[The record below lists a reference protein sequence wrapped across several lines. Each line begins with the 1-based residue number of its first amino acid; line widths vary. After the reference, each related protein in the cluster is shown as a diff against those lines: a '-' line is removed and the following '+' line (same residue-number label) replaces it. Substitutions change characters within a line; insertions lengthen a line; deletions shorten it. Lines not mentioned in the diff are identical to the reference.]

1 MSDEEKKPADQFP
14 EDALEPKPW
23 SWNRDRYL
31 QLGTLV
37 LVIGLI
43 ILIIWQRDNIASFAF
58 WLAKYPGLKYVGIF
72 VISAA
77 ASATLIIPIPGL
89 AMTSLIGT
97 LSVSPWDPLLIG
109 ISSGLGATLGETT
122 GYLLGYS
129 GRMAIPYT
137 RTYEKVVGW
146 MGRWGS
152 LTIFLLALLPNPLF
166 DVAGLAA
173 GILKYPLW
181 KFLLVGA
188 AGRLPKHI
196 FFAYLGYWGIHVFP
210 HR

>member
-1 MSDEEKKPADQFP
+1 MSDEEKKPEVQLTG
-14 EDALEPKPW
+14 EALEPK
-23 SWNRDRYL
+23 SVFWNRDRYL
-31 QLGTLV
+31 QLGTLA
-37 LVIGLI
+37 LVILLI
-43 ILIIWQRDNIASFAF
+43 IIIIWQRDNIASFAF
-58 WLAKYPGLKYVGIF
+58 WLARYPGLKYVGIF

-109 ISSGLGATLGETT
+109 ISSGLGATLGEIT

-129 GRMAIPYT
+129 GRMAIPDT
-137 RTYEKVVGW
+137 ARYEKVVRW
-146 MGRWGS
+146 MKKWGS

-166 DVAGLAA
+166 DLAGLAA
-173 GILKYPLW
+173 GALRYPLW
-181 KFLLVGA
+181 KFLLIGA

-196 FFAYLGYWGIHVFP
+196 LFSYLGYWGIRVFP
-210 HR
+210 H

>member
-1 MSDEEKKPADQFP
+1 MSDEGKIPGVQLTGEAPELKPGF
-14 EDALEPKPW
+14 
-23 SWNRDRYL
+23 WNRDRYL
-31 QLGTLV
+31 QLGSLV

-58 WLAKYPGLKYVGIF
+58 WLAKHPELKYVGIF

-77 ASATLIIPIPGL
+77 ASATLVIPIPGL

-97 LSVSPWDPLLIG
+97 LAVSSWDPLLIG
-109 ISSGLGATLGETT
+109 ISSGLGATIGETT

-129 GRMAIPYT
+129 GRMAIPDN
-137 RTYEKVVGW
+137 RTYERVVGW
-146 MGRWGS
+146 MRRWGS

-173 GILKYPLW
+173 GVLKYPLW
-181 KFLLVGA
+181 KFLLIGA

-196 FFAYLGYWGIHVFP
+196 LFSYLGYWGIQVFP
-210 HR
+210 HL

>member
-1 MSDEEKKPADQFP
+1 MSDEDKKLVDQLP
-14 EDALEPKPW
+14 EDDLEAKPGFW
-23 SWNRDRYL
+23 TRDRYL
-31 QLGTLV
+31 QLGSLV

-43 ILIIWQRDNIASFAF
+43 ILIIWQRDNIAAFAF
-58 WLAKYPGLKYVGIF
+58 WLAQYPGLKYVGIF

-97 LSVSPWDPLLIG
+97 LSVGPWDPLLIG

-137 RTYEKVVGW
+137 KTYERVVGW
-146 MGRWGS
+146 MGKWGS
-152 LTIFLLALLPNPLF
+152 LTIFLLALIPNPLF
-166 DVAGLAA
+166 DIAGLAA

-196 FFAYLGYWGIHVFP
+196 LFAYLGYWGIHVFP

>member
-1 MSDEEKKPADQFP
+1 MSDEDQKPARQLRGDDP
-14 EDALEPKPW
+14 EPKPGF
-23 SWNRDRYL
+23 WNRDRYL
-31 QLGTLV
+31 QLGSLA
-37 LVIGLI
+37 LVIALI
-43 ILIIWQRDNIASFAF
+43 IIIIWQRDNIALFAVK
-58 WLAKYPGLKYVGIF
+58 LARHPELKYLGIF

-97 LSVSPWDPLLIG
+97 LSVNPWDPLLIG

-137 RTYEKVVGW
+137 RTYERVVGW

-181 KFLLVGA
+181 KFILVGA

-196 FFAYLGYWGIHVFP
+196 LFAYLGYWGIHVFP

>member
-1 MSDEEKKPADQFP
+1 MSDEDQKPARQLRGDDP
-14 EDALEPKPW
+14 EPKPGF
-23 SWNRDRYL
+23 WNRDRYL
-31 QLGTLV
+31 QLGSLA

-43 ILIIWQRDNIASFAF
+43 ILIVWQRDNIALFAVE
-58 WLAKYPGLKYVGIF
+58 LARHPELKYLGIF

-97 LSVSPWDPLLIG
+97 LSVNPWDPLLIG

-129 GRMAIPYT
+129 GRMAIPDN

-146 MGRWGS
+146 MGKWGD
-152 LTIFLLALLPNPLF
+152 LTIFVLALLPNPLF

-173 GILKYPLW
+173 GALRYPLW
-181 KFLLVGA
+181 KFLLIGA

-196 FFAYLGYWGIHVFP
+196 LFSYLGYWGIRVFP
-210 HR
+210 HE

>member
-1 MSDEEKKPADQFP
+1 MSEEEKKLTDQFP
-14 EDALEPKPW
+14 EEALEPKPVF
-23 SWNRDRYL
+23 WNRDRYL
-31 QLGTLV
+31 QLTSLA
-37 LVIGLI
+37 LVIVLI
-43 ILIIWQRDNIASFAF
+43 ILIIWQRENITSFAMT
-58 WLAKYPGLKYVGIF
+58 LAEYPGLKYIGIF

-77 ASATLIIPIPGL
+77 ACATLVIPIPGL

-97 LSVSPWDPLLIG
+97 LAVGPWDPLLIG
-109 ISSGLGATLGETT
+109 LSSGLGATLGEIT

-129 GRMAIPYT
+129 GRMAISYT
-137 RTYEKVVGW
+137 KTYEQVVGW
-146 MGRWGS
+146 MKKWGS

-196 FFAYLGYWGIHVFP
+196 LFSYMGYWGFHLLPI
-210 HR
+210 R

>member
-1 MSDEEKKPADQFP
+1 MSDEEKKPEQFP
-14 EDALEPKPW
+14 EDPLEPKPGF
-23 SWNRDRYL
+23 WNKDSYL
-31 QLGTLV
+31 QLGTLA
-37 LVIGLI
+37 LVIALI
-43 ILIIWQRDNIASFAF
+43 ILIIWQRENIASFAL

-77 ASATLIIPIPGL
+77 ASATLVIPIPGL

-97 LSVSPWDPLLIG
+97 LSVNPWDPLLIG

-129 GRMAIPYT
+129 GRMAIPDT
-137 RTYEKVVGW
+137 RTYEKVVSW
-146 MGRWGS
+146 MRKWGS
-152 LTIFLLALLPNPLF
+152 LTIFLLALIPNPLF
-166 DVAGLAA
+166 DIAGLAA

-181 KFLLVGA
+181 KFILVGA

-196 FFAYLGYWGIHVFP
+196 LFSYMGYWGIHIFP
-210 HR
+210 RR

>member
-1 MSDEEKKPADQFP
+1 MSCEEQKPTGQLRGD
-14 EDALEPKPW
+14 DLEPKPGF
-23 SWNRDRYL
+23 WNSDRYL
-31 QLGTLV
+31 QLGSLA
-37 LVIGLI
+37 LVIALI
-43 ILIIWQRDNIASFAF
+43 IIIIWQRDNIASFAL

-72 VISAA
+72 IISAA
-77 ASATLIIPIPGL
+77 ASATLVIPIPGL

-97 LSVSPWDPLLIG
+97 LSVNAWDPLWIG
-109 ISSGLGATLGETT
+109 IASGVGATIGETT

-129 GRMAIPYT
+129 GRMAIPDN

-146 MGRWGS
+146 MKKWGS
-152 LTIFLLALLPNPLF
+152 LTIFVLALLPNPLF
-166 DVAGLAA
+166 DIAGLAA

-196 FFAYLGYWGIHVFP
+196 LFSYLGYWGIHVFP
-210 HR
+210 AL

>member
-1 MSDEEKKPADQFP
+1 MSDEEQKPAEQPSRDSV
-14 EDALEPKPW
+14 EPGTPF
-23 SWNRDRYL
+23 WNKDRYL
-31 QLGTLV
+31 QLGTLALVV
-37 LVIGLI
+37 LLI
-43 ILIIWQRDNIASFAF
+43 ALIIWQRDNIASFAF

-77 ASATLIIPIPGL
+77 ASATLVIPIPGL

-97 LSVSPWDPLLIG
+97 LSVNPWDPLWIG

-129 GRMAIPYT
+129 GRMAIPDT
-137 RTYEKVVGW
+137 ARYEKVVGW
-146 MGRWGS
+146 MKKWGS

-166 DVAGLAA
+166 DLAGIAA
-173 GILKYPLW
+173 GVLRYPLW
-181 KFLLVGA
+181 KFLLIGA

-196 FFAYLGYWGIHVFP
+196 LFSYLGYWGIRVFP
-210 HR
+210 HG

>member
-1 MSDEEKKPADQFP
+1 MNDEDRKADTRLP
-14 EDALEPKPW
+14 EDAPQPKSG
-23 SWNRDRYL
+23 SWNRDRFL
-31 QLGTLV
+31 QLGSLV
-37 LVIGLI
+37 LVIALVVI
-43 ILIIWQRDNIASFAF
+43 IIWQRDNITLFAL
-58 WLAKYPGLKYVGIF
+58 WLAKYPGLKYIGIF

-97 LSVSPWDPLLIG
+97 LSVSPWDPLWIG

-129 GRMAIPYT
+129 GRMAIPDT
-137 RTYEKVVGW
+137 ARYEKVVGW
-146 MGRWGS
+146 MKKWGS
-152 LTIFLLALLPNPLF
+152 LTIFVLALLPNPLF
-166 DVAGLAA
+166 DLAGLAA
-173 GILKYPLW
+173 GALKYPLW
-181 KFLLVGA
+181 KFFLIGA

-196 FFAYLGYWGIHVFP
+196 LFSYLGYWGIRVFP

>member
-1 MSDEEKKPADQFP
+1 MSDEEKELKKQFP
-14 EDALEPKPW
+14 EDTLEPKPG
-23 SWNRDRYL
+23 SWNKDRYL
-31 QLGTLV
+31 QAGTLA
-37 LVIGLI
+37 LVIILI
-43 ILIIWQRDNIASFAF
+43 ILIVWQRDNIASFAL

-129 GRMAIPYT
+129 GRMAIPDT
-137 RTYEKVVGW
+137 GTYQRVVSS
-146 MGRWGS
+146 MRRWGS
-152 LTIFLLALLPNPLF
+152 LTIFLLALIPTRLF
-166 DVAGLAA
+166 DFACMAA
-173 GILKYPLW
+173 GMLSFPMW
-181 KFLLVGA
+181 KFILVGG
-188 AGRLPKHI
+188 AGRLPKLI
-196 FFAYLGYWGIHVFP
+196 LFAYLGYWGIHIFP